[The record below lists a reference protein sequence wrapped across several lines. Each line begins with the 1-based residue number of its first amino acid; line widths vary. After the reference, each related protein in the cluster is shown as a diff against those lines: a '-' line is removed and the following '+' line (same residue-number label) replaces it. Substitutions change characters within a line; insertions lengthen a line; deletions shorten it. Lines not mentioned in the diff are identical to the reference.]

1 MGVGWILLGESPKP
15 ARSPSLIGQIYG
27 VANQTASV
35 FLTQITGRF
44 GYSTVKTN
52 LLTVGPY
59 SCATAVLCK
68 LKSIRDLRPDNQGH
82 LSTLLTGIASARCT
96 SWVPICS
103 S

>member
-1 MGVGWILLGESPKP
+1 MAGSGQGMGDMGVGWILLGESPES
-15 ARSPSLIGQIYG
+15 ACFSSLIGQIYG

-68 LKSIRDLRPDNQGH
+68 LNSVFLTFALTTRGIC
-82 LSTLLTGIASARCT
+82 LLF
-96 SWVPICS
+96 
-103 S
+103 